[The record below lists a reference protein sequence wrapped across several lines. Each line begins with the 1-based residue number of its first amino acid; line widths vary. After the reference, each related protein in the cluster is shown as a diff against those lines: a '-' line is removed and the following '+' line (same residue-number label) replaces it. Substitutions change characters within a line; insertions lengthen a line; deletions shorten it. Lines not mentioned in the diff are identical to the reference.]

1 LDVEVV
7 MDQETES
14 AISALR
20 QTGLHRCTSTRLAC
34 TSDACNQGREPCPTP
49 TACQVPQAE
58 PGSELLDSANA
69 IVWAATLAV
78 ALLGVAAALF
88 S

>member
-7 MDQETES
+7 MDEKES
-14 AISALR
+14 AIAALR
-20 QTGLHRCTSTRLAC
+20 STGLHRCTTMTRPAC
-34 TSDACNQGREPCPTP
+34 TSEVCNQGREPCPTP
-49 TACQVPQAE
+49 AACQLPDE
-58 PGSELLDSANA
+58 PESYLSDPAKA
-69 IVWAATLAV
+69 IVYAATIAV